1 MSRRSRSSRLLLDT
15 HALLFWLAD
24 DPALPRGVRQKLAAP
39 ETEVFVSAA
48 SLWEIAIKTRRG
60 RLTGLSDYLTHHA
73 ELHREWGLLPVTMSL
88 EDAVVAG
95 SLPTEHTDPFD
106 RMLVAQATRL
116 DALLV
121 TRDAAIR
128 AFCKRTYWD

>member
-1 MSRRSRSSRLLLDT
+1 MRSSRLLLDT

-24 DPALPRGVRQKLAAP
+24 DPALPRGVREKLAAP
-39 ETEVFVSAA
+39 DTEVLVSAA

-60 RLTGLSDYLTHHA
+60 RLTGLEDYLTHHA
-73 ELHREWGLLPVTMSL
+73 ELHREWGLVPVTMGL

-95 SLPTEHTDPFD
+95 RLRTEHTDPFD
-106 RMLVAQATRL
+106 RMLVAQAMRL

-128 AFCKRTYWD
+128 SFWKGTYWE